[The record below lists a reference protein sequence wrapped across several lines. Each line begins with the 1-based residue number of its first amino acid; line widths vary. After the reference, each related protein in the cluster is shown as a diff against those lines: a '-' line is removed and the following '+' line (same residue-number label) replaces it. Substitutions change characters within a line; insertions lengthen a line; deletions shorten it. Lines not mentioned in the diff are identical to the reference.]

1 MEVVTGYRIPLDFDH
16 FFGTRIFP
24 QCSVSESI
32 SFYVHLLLLTAHGE
46 FEFDQNFGCEVW
58 EAEFEHQQTT
68 RVWVEQLGCNIQEVL
83 EKYETRLTDIHVQAK
98 VSQMEF
104 ELKEEFKVSKRLK
117 KKLNLVVSAKLRAT
131 NEKFELQ
138 DNILLSPFATD

>member
-1 MEVVTGYRIPLDFDH
+1 
-16 FFGTRIFP
+16 
-24 QCSVSESI
+24 
-32 SFYVHLLLLTAHGE
+32 
-46 FEFDQNFGCEVW
+46 
-58 EAEFEHQQTT
+58 
-68 RVWVEQLGCNIQEVL
+68 
-83 EKYETRLTDIHVQAK
+83 
-98 VSQMEF
+98 MEF

>member
-1 MEVVTGYRIPLDFDH
+1 M
-16 FFGTRIFP
+16 
-24 QCSVSESI
+24 
-32 SFYVHLLLLTAHGE
+32 HLLLLTSHGE